1 MRATR
6 KKLQEQPFAY
16 ILQNRCSKKPYQ
28 KETTTQVFFSEISKT
43 IENIF
48 FFFLQ
53 NTPVTTSEIKH
64 ILQLLI
70 YYILE
75 QKISIGMRE
84 PFEKN

>member
-48 FFFLQ
+48 FFLQ

-84 PFEKN
+84 P

>member
-6 KKLQEQPFAY
+6 KKLQEQSFAY
-16 ILQNRCSKKPYQ
+16 ILQNRCFKKSYQ
-28 KETTTQVFFSEISKT
+28 KETPTQVFFSEISK
-43 IENIF
+43 IFENI
-48 FFFLQ
+48 FFLQ

-84 PFEKN
+84 P